1 MRATP
6 INNTRGGA
14 VTALLPFTLSIFP
27 FSSTTFPSLIPRRS
41 FGLLFRFEFTGARG
55 ESRWKDTTTRPPIIP
70 LSTLA
75 VHSTTRINS
84 SRDVKLLP
92 SFSLFPSVFAT
103 RKEKVGD
110 GQCEKSEGTVTHKCR
125 SINLTA
131 IRRNGEFDFATIP
144 SNVSNDSPVNATLT
158 ISFLVYR
165 YRAIPFSTLRSPSLQ
180 I

>member
-84 SRDVKLLP
+84 SRAPPRRCQASPFFLP
-92 SFSLFPSVFAT
+92 ILCSQRETEKRKWVTGNAKRENEQLHTSVV
-103 RKEKVGD
+103 RL
-110 GQCEKSEGTVTHKCR
+110 
-125 SINLTA
+125 I
-131 IRRNGEFDFATIP
+131 
-144 SNVSNDSPVNATLT
+144 
-158 ISFLVYR
+158 
-165 YRAIPFSTLRSPSLQ
+165 
-180 I
+180 